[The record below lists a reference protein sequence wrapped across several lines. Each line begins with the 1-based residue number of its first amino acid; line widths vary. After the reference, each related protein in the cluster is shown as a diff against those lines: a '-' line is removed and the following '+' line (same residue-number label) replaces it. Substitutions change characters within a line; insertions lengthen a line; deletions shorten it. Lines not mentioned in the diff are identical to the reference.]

1 MGSEMCIRDSITTAA
16 GMLVGIPALVLYHYF
31 RGKIDRYV
39 FEMEEV
45 AIQLVEE
52 LSYDGVVKGKKPV
65 ESKKTSI

>member
-1 MGSEMCIRDSITTAA
+1 
-16 GMLVGIPALVLYHYF
+16 MLVGIPALVLYHYF

-52 LSYDGVVKGKKPV
+52 LSYDGVVKEKNPV
-65 ESKKTSI
+65 KSKKTGF

>member
-1 MGSEMCIRDSITTAA
+1 
-16 GMLVGIPALVLYHYF
+16 MLVGIQAQVLYHYF

-52 LSYDGVVKGKKPV
+52 LSYDGFVKEKSSSKPKKV
-65 ESKKTSI
+65 TSGFVLQ